1 MRDHRRSH
9 QTRRSLTAD
18 GNTVK
23 WKNPLPRRHKG
34 PPVGPQEKESS
45 HEITHCRWKYCKW
58 KIFTYRRHQV
68 VAFRDFPRTA
78 WGSLSLLTWPD
89 TFFLKVNVGSAIFDV
104 TETTPLSHNTF
115 TRIVFFLN
123 RTDFAV
129 TTFCQIRFKE
139 TCLQQQI
146 FLLQNNF

>member
-1 MRDHRRSH
+1 M
-9 QTRRSLTAD
+9 RSLTAD
-18 GNTVK
+18 GNTVSGK
-23 WKNPLPRRHKG
+23 THYREDIKGLLWDRRRR
-34 PPVGPQEKESS
+34 S
-45 HEITHCRWKYCKW
+45 HHTRSLTADGNTKW

-68 VAFRDFPRTA
+68 VAFRDYPRTA

-89 TFFLKVNVGSAIFDV
+89 TFFLKVNVGSAIFEV
-104 TETTPLSHNTF
+104 TEMTPLSHNTF
-115 TRIVFFLN
+115 TRRVFFLN

-129 TTFCQIRFKE
+129 TNICQICFKE